1 MRIALVTP
9 RYGAQG
15 AVPAERLAEE
25 LVEHAPDSW
34 SVSVFTTTVAGPDRP
49 DHDDGA
55 GEDFREG
62 STQSGRAVIHRFR
75 PEAAAAPERSAAE
88 IRNAPPGSGLRC
100 PALIRRLAADAGDHD
115 LVAVFGAEPRLA
127 AEAVA
132 VAPERTVLL
141 PFVEGLLAG
150 GETLPASVFER
161 PAAFVFGSEAEEMA
175 VVDRYRLHRRMRE
188 TVSGALLLQ
197 RAVVPDRFREAA
209 GIRGP
214 HLVYPGPLRPGR
226 GVEELL
232 RYFTTFVATHPR
244 AGLDLVVFA
253 PAGIPLPRRPEVRL
267 VVLEDAQQRLDAI
280 AGGLLAVLPARLSS
294 FRAQGV
300 EPLSLGAPLLVNAS
314 ASELVEVC
322 RASNG
327 GLYYGNYEEFELI
340 LEMALRDPALF
351 ARLGDSG
358 REYLTAQN
366 DWQGVVEAYDH
377 AFRSFARP
385 PRAGADSPPAAEAA
399 EVVSG
404 KDAATA
410 EAPHPEP
417 VPAGTAPLELDP
429 VATEPVETEPVEPA
443 LPEPAPAE
451 ATTAEATTVE
461 SDSAATEAAEA
472 NGEGPAATAPA
483 ADTGESSEEGE
494 EESAE
499 SGNGP
504 KLSGFFGSS
513 IRR

>member
-1 MRIALVTP
+1 MRIAFVTP
-9 RYGAQG
+9 RYGARG

-25 LVEHAPDSW
+25 LVGHAPDSW
-34 SVSVFTTTVAGPDRP
+34 SVSVFTTTVAGPDHP
-49 DHDDGA
+49 DHDDST

-62 STQSGRAVIHRFR
+62 ATQSGRTVIHRFR
-75 PEAAAAPERSAAE
+75 PEAAAAPERSAAA
-88 IRNAPPGSGLRC
+88 IRNAPPGSDLRC

-115 LVAVFGAEPRLA
+115 LIAVFGAEPRLA

-150 GETLPASVFER
+150 GETLPTSVFER

-244 AGLDLVVFA
+244 AGLELVVFA

-267 VVLEDAQQRLDAI
+267 VVLDDAQQRLDAI

-385 PRAGADSPPAAEAA
+385 PRAGADGPPAAEAA

-404 KDAATA
+404 RDAATA
-410 EAPHPEP
+410 EAPRPEP
-417 VPAGTAPLELDP
+417 APVVSASMASDP
-429 VATEPVETEPVEPA
+429 LATEPVETAPAEPESVD
-443 LPEPAPAE
+443 PAPAE
-451 ATTAEATTVE
+451 ATTAE
-461 SDSAATEAAEA
+461 SDSAATEAAAE
-472 NGEGPAATAPA
+472 NGEGAPAMAPA

-499 SGNGP
+499 SRNGP

>member
-1 MRIALVTP
+1 MKIAFVTP
-9 RYGAQG
+9 RYGAEG

-25 LVEHAPDSW
+25 LVRHAPESW
-34 SVSVFTTTVAGPDRP
+34 AVSVFTTTVR
-49 DHDDGA
+49 GA
-55 GEDFREG
+55 GEDFPEG
-62 STQSGRAVIHRFR
+62 GSHAERTVLHRFR
-75 PEAAAAPERSAAE
+75 PEKTEVPAGSGAPG
-88 IRNAPPGSGLRC
+88 RNAAPGSGLAS
-100 PALIRRLAADAGDHD
+100 PELLRRLAEDAGEYD

-150 GETLPASVFER
+150 GETLPAPVFER

-214 HLVYPGPLRPGR
+214 HLVYPGPLRSGR

-232 RYFTTFVATHPR
+232 RYFTTFVAAHPR
-244 AGLDLVVFA
+244 AGLELVVFA
-253 PAGIPLPRRPEVRL
+253 PAGIHLPRRPEVRL
-267 VVLEDAQQRLDAI
+267 VVLDDAQQRLDAI
-280 AGGLLAVLPARLSS
+280 AGALLAVLPARLSS

-314 ASELVEVC
+314 ANELVEVC
-322 RASNG
+322 RASSG
-327 GLYYGNYEEFELI
+327 GLFYRNYEEFELI
-340 LEMALRDPALF
+340 LELALRDPALF
-351 ARLGDSG
+351 ARLGASG

-366 DWQGVVEAYDH
+366 DWQGVIEAYDR

-385 PRAGADSPPAAEAA
+385 PRAGAAADATGGGRPAAEAA
-399 EVVSG
+399 G
-404 KDAATA
+404 AGNGRPAAQAATPPAA
-410 EAPHPEP
+410 EPEP
-417 VPAGTAPLELDP
+417 VAAAAAGG
-429 VATEPVETEPVEPA
+429 TEPVAPETGE
-443 LPEPAPAE
+443 AE
-451 ATTAEATTVE
+451 ATGTE
-461 SDSAATEAAEA
+461 SA
-472 NGEGPAATAPA
+472 
-483 ADTGESSEEGE
+483 
-494 EESAE
+494 AE
-499 SGNGP
+499 SGEEPAASEDAGEDGEAAGRGDGSEDRGAESKELP
-504 KLSGFFGSS
+504 GFFGSS

>member
-1 MRIALVTP
+1 MKIAFVTP
-9 RYGAQG
+9 RYGAEG

-25 LVEHAPDSW
+25 LVRHAPESW
-34 SVSVFTTTVAGPDRP
+34 AVSVFTTTVR
-49 DHDDGA
+49 GA
-55 GEDFREG
+55 GEDFPEG
-62 STQSGRAVIHRFR
+62 GSHAERTVVHRFR
-75 PEAAAAPERSAAE
+75 PEKTEAPAGSGAPGRSE
-88 IRNAPPGSGLRC
+88 TPGSGLAS
-100 PALIRRLAADAGDHD
+100 PELLRRLAEDAGEYD

-150 GETLPASVFER
+150 GETLPAPVFER

-214 HLVYPGPLRPGR
+214 HLVYPGPLRSGR

-232 RYFTTFVATHPR
+232 RYFTTFVAAHPR
-244 AGLDLVVFA
+244 AGLELVVFA
-253 PAGIPLPRRPEVRL
+253 PAGIHLPRRPEVRL
-267 VVLEDAQQRLDAI
+267 VVLDDAQQRLDAI
-280 AGGLLAVLPARLSS
+280 AGALLAVLPARLSS

-314 ASELVEVC
+314 ANELVEVC
-322 RASNG
+322 RASSG
-327 GLYYGNYEEFELI
+327 GLFYRNYEEFELI
-340 LEMALRDPALF
+340 LELALRDPALF
-351 ARLGDSG
+351 ARLGASG

-366 DWQGVVEAYDH
+366 DWQGVIEAYDR

-385 PRAGADSPPAAEAA
+385 PRAGSPADATGGQPAPEAAGNGNGRPAPTVATPPAGEPEAIVAAAA
-399 EVVSG
+399 E
-404 KDAATA
+404 
-410 EAPHPEP
+410 EA
-417 VPAGTAPLELDP
+417 
-429 VATEPVETEPVEPA
+429 EPVEPETGGSVSA
-443 LPEPAPAE
+443 GIDTGIDTGDEAGIEAGPE
-451 ATTAEATTVE
+451 
-461 SDSAATEAAEA
+461 
-472 NGEGPAATAPA
+472 NGEAGP
-483 ADTGESSEEGE
+483 
-494 EESAE
+494 AE
-499 SGNGP
+499 SGDESTGTASEEEAGAGGSGDGL
-504 KLSGFFGSS
+504 KLPGFFGSS

>member
-1 MRIALVTP
+1 MKIAFVTP
-9 RYGAQG
+9 RYGAEG

-25 LVEHAPDSW
+25 LVRHAPESW
-34 SVSVFTTTVAGPDRP
+34 AVSVFTTTVR
-49 DHDDGA
+49 GA
-55 GEDFREG
+55 GEDYPEG
-62 STQSGRAVIHRFR
+62 GSHAERTVVHRFR
-75 PEAAAAPERSAAE
+75 PEKTEAPAGSAGPDRNER
-88 IRNAPPGSGLRC
+88 PGSD
-100 PALIRRLAADAGDHD
+100 PASPELLRRLAEDAGDYD
-115 LVAVFGAEPRLA
+115 LIAVFGAEPRLA

-132 VAPERTVLL
+132 LAPERTVLL

-150 GETLPASVFER
+150 GETLPAPVFEQ

-214 HLVYPGPLRPGR
+214 HLVYPGPLRSGR

-253 PAGIPLPRRPEVRL
+253 PAGIHLPRRPEVRL
-267 VVLEDAQQRLDAI
+267 VVLDDAQQRLDAI
-280 AGGLLAVLPARLSS
+280 AGALLAVLPARLSS

-327 GLYYGNYEEFELI
+327 GLFYRNYEEFELI
-340 LEMALRDPALF
+340 LELALRDPALF
-351 ARLGDSG
+351 ARLGASG
-358 REYLTAQN
+358 REYLTARN
-366 DWQGVVEAYDH
+366 DWQGVVEAYDR

-385 PRAGADSPPAAEAA
+385 PRAGSPAGATGGQPVPEAAGNGNGRPAPTAATPPAGEPEA
-399 EVVSG
+399 VV
-404 KDAATA
+404 AAA
-410 EAPHPEP
+410 AVEA
-417 VPAGTAPLELDP
+417 
-429 VATEPVETEPVEPA
+429 EPVEP
-443 LPEPAPAE
+443 E
-451 ATTAEATTVE
+451 TGG
-461 SDSAATEAAEA
+461 SGSAGIDTGIETGIEAAPESGEA
-472 NGEGPAATAPA
+472 
-483 ADTGESSEEGE
+483 D
-494 EESAE
+494 SAE
-499 SGNGP
+499 SGEESAGP
-504 KLSGFFGSS
+504 ASEEEAGAGGSGDGSKLPGFFGSS

>member
-1 MRIALVTP
+1 MRIAFVTP
-9 RYGAQG
+9 RYGATG

-49 DHDDGA
+49 DDDDDGA

-62 STQSGRAVIHRFR
+62 ATQSGRAVIHRFR
-75 PEAAAAPERSAAE
+75 PEAAAPPERSAAE
-88 IRNAPPGSGLRC
+88 IRNAPPGSDLRC
-100 PALIRRLAADAGDHD
+100 PALIRRLAADAADHD

-132 VAPERTVLL
+132 IAPERTVLL

-197 RAVVPDRFREAA
+197 QAVVPDRFREAA

-267 VVLEDAQQRLDAI
+267 VVLDDAQQRLDAI

-300 EPLSLGAPLLVNAS
+300 EPLSLGTPLLVNAS

-340 LEMALRDPALF
+340 LEMALRDSALF
-351 ARLGDSG
+351 ARLGNSG

-385 PRAGADSPPAAEAA
+385 PRAGAAAEAA
-399 EVVSG
+399 EAASG
-404 KDAATA
+404 KDSATA
-410 EAPHPEP
+410 EAPRPEP
-417 VPAGTAPLELDP
+417 VPVETAPLEPDP
-429 VATEPVETEPVEPA
+429 VAAEPVEPE
-443 LPEPAPAE
+443 PEPAPAEPESVDPAPAE
-451 ATTAEATTVE
+451 ATTAD
-461 SDSAATEAAEA
+461 SDSEATEAAAA

-504 KLSGFFGSS
+504 ELSGFFGSS

>member
-1 MRIALVTP
+1 MKIAFVTP
-9 RYGAQG
+9 RFGAEG

-25 LVEHAPDSW
+25 LVRHAPESW
-34 SVSVFTTTVAGPDRP
+34 AVSVFTTTVRGPE
-49 DHDDGA
+49 GA
-55 GEDFREG
+55 EDFAEG
-62 STQSGRAVIHRFR
+62 GAQTGRTVVHRFR
-75 PEAAAAPERSAAE
+75 PESAATRAGSGAAD
-88 IRNAPPGSGLRC
+88 RNRARGSGLGS
-100 PALIRRLAADAGDHD
+100 PELLRRLAEDAGGYD

-150 GETLPASVFER
+150 GETLPAPVFER

-197 RAVVPDRFREAA
+197 RAVVPDRFREVA

-214 HLVYPGPLRPGR
+214 HLVYPGPLRSGR

-232 RYFTTFVATHPR
+232 RYFTTFVAAHPR
-244 AGLDLVVFA
+244 AGLELVVFA
-253 PAGIPLPRRPEVRL
+253 PAGIQLPRRPEVRL

-280 AGGLLAVLPARLSS
+280 AGARLAVLPARLSS

-327 GLYYGNYEEFELI
+327 GLFYRNYEEFELI
-340 LEMALRDPALF
+340 LELALRDPELF
-351 ARLGDSG
+351 ARLGASG
-358 REYLTAQN
+358 REYLGARN
-366 DWQGVVEAYDH
+366 DWEGVVEAYDR

-385 PRAGADSPPAAEAA
+385 PRGGASVGAADSPPAAEAA
-399 EVVSG
+399 EAGEAV
-404 KDAATA
+404 A
-410 EAPHPEP
+410 E
-417 VPAGTAPLELDP
+417 TAPP
-429 VATEPVETEPVEPA
+429 PVEEPEVAPSAAAPESEPVEP
-443 LPEPAPAE
+443 ETGGSE
-451 ATTAEATTVE
+451 AAGTEVGTEVGTET
-461 SDSAATEAAEA
+461 ATE
-472 NGEGPAATAPA
+472 
-483 ADTGESSEEGE
+483 SR
-494 EESAE
+494 EESAGTASTEDAGEGGEADGRTDDRGDDSDQDRGDE
-499 SGNGP
+499 S

>member
-1 MRIALVTP
+1 MKIAFVTP
-9 RYGAQG
+9 RYGAEG

-25 LVEHAPDSW
+25 LVRHAPESW
-34 SVSVFTTTVAGPDRP
+34 AVSVFTTTVR
-49 DHDDGA
+49 GA
-55 GEDFREG
+55 GEDFPEG
-62 STQSGRAVIHRFR
+62 GSHAERTVVHRFR
-75 PEAAAAPERSAAE
+75 PETTEAPAGSAGPD
-88 IRNAPPGSGLRC
+88 RNEMPGSD
-100 PALIRRLAADAGDHD
+100 PASPELLRRLAEDAGDYD

-150 GETLPASVFER
+150 GETLPAPVFEQ

-214 HLVYPGPLRPGR
+214 HLVYPGPLRSGR

-253 PAGIPLPRRPEVRL
+253 PAGIHLPRRPEVRL
-267 VVLEDAQQRLDAI
+267 VVLDDAQQRLDAI
-280 AGGLLAVLPARLSS
+280 AGALLAVLPARLSS

-327 GLYYGNYEEFELI
+327 GLFYRNYEEFELI
-340 LEMALRDPALF
+340 LELALRDPALF
-351 ARLGDSG
+351 ARLGASG
-358 REYLTAQN
+358 REYLTARN
-366 DWQGVVEAYDH
+366 DWQGVVEAYDR

-385 PRAGADSPPAAEAA
+385 PRAGSPAGATGGQPVPEAAGNGNGRPAPTAATPPAGEPEA
-399 EVVSG
+399 VV
-404 KDAATA
+404 AAA
-410 EAPHPEP
+410 AVEA
-417 VPAGTAPLELDP
+417 
-429 VATEPVETEPVEPA
+429 EPVEPETGGSGSA
-443 LPEPAPAE
+443 GIDTGIDTGVE
-451 ATTAEATTVE
+451 AGI
-461 SDSAATEAAEA
+461 EAAPE
-472 NGEGPAATAPA
+472 
-483 ADTGESSEEGE
+483 SEEAGP
-494 EESAE
+494 AE
-499 SGNGP
+499 SGDESAGAASEEEAGAGGSGDGS
-504 KLSGFFGSS
+504 KLPGFFGSS